1 MHDHYLYLC
10 RLVRHR
16 LGVLAT
22 AVENE
27 LLTHESI
34 ADRLRATAQLM
45 EVADYGQ
52 TTAPHGTDLE
62 AVQAEGLGSSDRDPA
77 VDHWYN
83 E

>member
-27 LLTHESI
+27 LLSHEDI

-45 EVADYGQ
+45 EVSDYGQ
-52 TTAPHGTDLE
+52 TYPAHSPHE
-62 AVQAEGLGSSDRDPA
+62 QAVEAEGVGSADRDPA
-77 VDHWYN
+77 VDHWYY